1 MRHIFKFN
9 NKATRTTP
17 LSLLLTLNIFHT
29 LFVLVCVSI
38 VNFEHASCA
47 GSLTSFLTIYN
58 KFRNSKNFQ
67 DVWAERCE
75 QFYGFQIFFH
85 SSLAHFN
92 RVHISYRHQLFG
104 LQRITINQK
113 LIQITEKTLKNSCL
127 LPNQCNS
134 RIILRTSVAIFKIIN
149 LIVPSKQKTISEFHL
164 SFSKRKYKKK
174 SLFIIAHVVRS
185 RLVKSKPK
193 NSRYFQ

>member
-29 LFVLVCVSI
+29 LFVLVFLLLTLNMPAVQ
-38 VNFEHASCA
+38 VVF
-47 GSLTSFLTIYN
+47 TSFLTIYN

-67 DVWAERCE
+67 VVWAERCE

>member
-29 LFVLVCVSI
+29 LFVLVFLLLTLNMPAVQ
-38 VNFEHASCA
+38 VVF
-47 GSLTSFLTIYN
+47 TSFLTIYN